1 LGKPGTHAMSS
12 LREKIITIWK
22 EDVLLKRVIRNT
34 SYLFSSQMVVMVLA
48 FGQSILA
55 ARLLG
60 ASLYGWLAVIMDFA
74 TTVNRLF
81 SFRMNEFVVR
91 YMGRELVHK
100 DLTRAGAFAKVA
112 GLTETITSIFAFVIY
127 MLLVPLGAKYIVKD
141 VSSIPYFYIYGFFIL
156 ANITYETA
164 TGILQVLN
172 RYKIQAVFQIIQSG
186 VTAAIIVIAFF
197 TKGSVFIVLLGYLI
211 GKFILGFGSII
222 AAWVGLNQDL
232 GNDWIK
238 APFSILPPFREMA
251 GFTIS
256 TNLSATAKLLTS
268 GSLETQLIG
277 FFLNTK
283 AVAIYSIANNVTVP
297 LMTPVSQFISTTYP
311 EMTKSIAA
319 KKWQELKQLLR
330 RVTIISA
337 TWTVFFFVVMA
348 IIGPWILPIWGQ
360 EFIAAYPV
368 LLILMVGYSISN
380 IFFWNRS
387 LLLSFG
393 KANIPLYIITGAAIA
408 KIALAFVFVPVYG
421 MNAEALLLSGNFVVS
436 VGLLVWIG
444 LAMIRRVEKKDLTEN
459 RLTS

>member
-1 LGKPGTHAMSS
+1 MSS
-12 LREKIITIWK
+12 LREKIVGIWK
-22 EDVLLKRVIRNT
+22 DDALLRRVIRNT
-34 SYLFSSQMVVMVLA
+34 GYLFSSQMVVMVLA

-55 ARLLG
+55 TQLLG
-60 ASLYGWLAVIMDFA
+60 ASLYGWLAVVMDFA

-91 YMGRELVHK
+91 YMGKELVKK

-112 GLTETITSIFAFVIY
+112 GLTETSTSIFAFVIY
-127 MLLVPLGAKYIVKD
+127 MLLVPFEAKYIVKD
-141 VSSIPYFYIYGFFIL
+141 VSSIPYFNIYGFFIL

-172 RYKIQAVFQIIQSG
+172 RYKIQAVFQIIQSV
-186 VTAAIIVIAFF
+186 VTALIIVIAFF
-197 TKGSVFIVLLGYLI
+197 TKGSIFTVLLAYLI

-232 GNDWIK
+232 GRDWIK

-251 GFTIS
+251 AFTIS

-277 FFLNTK
+277 YFLNTK

-330 RVTIISA
+330 RVTIISGS
-337 TWTVFFFVVMA
+337 WTVFFFLVMA
-348 IIGPWILPIWGQ
+348 IIGPWILPIWGPG
-360 EFIAAYPV
+360 FIAAYPV
-368 LLILMVGYSISN
+368 LLILMVGYSFSN

-444 LAMIRRVEKKDLTEN
+444 LVMIRRAEKQEPAEKGLPA
-459 RLTS
+459 

>member
-1 LGKPGTHAMSS
+1 MSS
-12 LREKIITIWK
+12 LREKMVGIWK
-22 EDVLLKRVIRNT
+22 DDALLRRVIRNT
-34 SYLFSSQMVVMVLA
+34 GYLFSSQMVVMVLA

-55 ARLLG
+55 AQLLG

-74 TTVNRLF
+74 TNVNRLF

-91 YMGRELVHK
+91 YMGREMVKK

-112 GLTETITSIFAFVIY
+112 GLTEISTSIFAFVIY

-141 VSSIPYFYIYGFFIL
+141 LSSIPYFYIYGLFIL
-156 ANITYETA
+156 ANIAYETS

-186 VTAAIIVIAFF
+186 ITAAIIVIAFF
-197 TKGSVFIVLLGYLI
+197 TKGSVFMVLLAYLL
-211 GKFILGFGSII
+211 GKFILGIGSIA
-222 AAWVGLNQDL
+222 AAWNGLNHDL
-232 GNDWIK
+232 GREWIK
-238 APFSILPPFREMA
+238 APFSILPPLREMA

-277 FFLNTK
+277 FFLDTK

-311 EMTKSIAA
+311 EMTRSIAA

-330 RVTIISA
+330 RVTFISGS
-337 TWTVFFFVVMA
+337 WTVFFFVVMA
-348 IIGPWILPIWGQ
+348 IIGPWILPIWGP
-360 EFIAAYPV
+360 EFITAYPI
-368 LLILMVGYSISN
+368 LLILMVGYSFSN

-408 KIALAFVFVPVYG
+408 KIALAFVFVPHYG
-421 MNAEALLLSGNFVVS
+421 MSAEALLLSGNFVVS
-436 VGLLVWIG
+436 VGLLAWIG
-444 LAMIRRVEKKDLTEN
+444 LAMIRRAEKQDRAEN
-459 RLTS
+459 AVTL